1 MENKASINPDC
12 FLCRKNFNNDSSFKV
27 FNLRQLFRYLKM
39 KLKLDQ
45 NSVLLCSECNKLGLH
60 LYEQIVELEVTKI
73 KINYSLEQLVTKIS
87 TDSGNDT
94 DALQTEAGLS

>member
-12 FLCRKNFNNDSSFKV
+12 FLCRKNFNNDSSDKI

-45 NSVLLCSECNKLGLH
+45 NSVLLSCECSKLGLQ
-60 LYEQIVELEVTKI
+60 LYEKIVELGITKI

-94 DALQTEAGLS
+94 NALKKLV